1 MDTDRCLALLEL
13 ESCAS
18 VEEVRRAYRDLVRV
32 WHPDRFSSDPRLR
45 TRAEEKVKQLNAA
58 YEELIRQLDRSGG
71 TLSRSKEKAG
81 IPAEVAESSTEAF
94 FEAGTR
100 NVLAIWYS
108 LGRALRQAVQESYRK
123 EIKEKTRKTQRKP

>member
-13 ESCAS
+13 ESCTS

-58 YEELIRQLDRSGG
+58 YEELVRQLDRSGG
-71 TLSRSKEKAG
+71 TLHRSKEKSGIGAEAAG
-81 IPAEVAESSTEAF
+81 SATEAF

-100 NVLAIWYS
+100 SVLTVCYS
-108 LGRALRQAVQESYRK
+108 LGRALRRAVQESYPK
-123 EIKEKTRKTQRKP
+123 ETKEKTREKQRKP

>member
-13 ESCAS
+13 ESCTS
-18 VEEVRRAYRDLVRV
+18 VEEAHRAYRDLVRV

-58 YEELIRQLDRSGG
+58 YEELVRQLDHSSG
-71 TLSRSKEKAG
+71 TLRRSNEKTG
-81 IPAEVAESSTEAF
+81 IRPEMPESATEAF

-100 NVLAIWYS
+100 NVLTIWHS
-108 LGRALRQAVQESYRK
+108 LGRALRQALQESRSRETK
-123 EIKEKTRKTQRKP
+123 EETRKK